1 MDDCLIAAM
10 GASAGGI
17 KAFERFFAHMPS
29 DAGIAFVVVLHMAP
43 DFESALPQIISRHTE
58 MAVEQAVDNAKVLPN
73 RVYVIPPNATL
84 EIEGSVLRVSRPLEP
99 RGHRTPIDTFF
110 RSLAEDRGE
119 KAVCIILSGTGTD
132 GTLGLRAIK
141 EHGGLAIAQTTD
153 SAQYDA
159 ILRSAIAT
167 GLVDHVVPVEEMPAR
182 LVEYANYLNS
192 LDGKPRNFR
201 RELAPHLAEVHNLL
215 RRQVGHD
222 FGQYKENTIA
232 RRIQR
237 RMKVAQVESV
247 EEYVQLLER
256 TPKEIDQLFRDLL
269 IGVTQFFRDPEAFE
283 ALRESV
289 IPKLFEGKGADAQV
303 RGCVVGCASG
313 EEAYSVAILLHEYA
327 SSLSGPAPKL
337 KIFATDIDERGLEMA
352 RKGRYPESIV
362 EQMSPQRLERYFSK
376 EGDAY
381 QINRE
386 VREMCIFSSHSFIKD
401 PPFSRLDLITCR
413 NVMIYLGLDLQGKV
427 VPIFHYALRPGG
439 YLFLGPAE
447 NVNSHAELF
456 RTIDKTHRIF
466 QKKEAF
472 PHPAVEFPLAEIKR
486 PHYSGDGETTG
497 RAQAAPKQLDRVLL
511 QHYGPPCVVVRDSG
525 EAIYFSGRVGRYLEQ
540 PPGAPDNNILNIARE
555 GLRSPVR
562 TALHRAVTSR
572 KRAVQR
578 RVDVRMDG
586 GIVQVDVMVEPLA
599 GNPESDLYIIAIED
613 LPFQAAANPGGVSV
627 DDGTE
632 ETIRYLENELRAA
645 QEHLQATAEELETSN
660 EELRSANEEYQST
673 NEELET
679 SKEEL
684 QSFNE
689 ELETV
694 NAELNRKVIEL
705 DHANGDLQN
714 LLDATQIATIFLD
727 NNLRI
732 KNFTPA
738 SESIFR
744 IIPSDVGR
752 PITDLA
758 ARFSGN
764 LLTDDIREVL
774 RTLAVKERQLTGV
787 QERSYLMRILPY
799 RTVQNVIS
807 GVVLTFVD
815 VTQLKE
821 AELQAQKAKDYLESI
836 VETMRNPLLVLD
848 ASLHVVS
855 ANRMFYSTFHVT
867 SQEIAGR
874 PVEKLGD
881 GEWDIPELR
890 DKMAEVLS
898 NDDVFEDFEV
908 RREFRGIGRRIMMV
922 NASRIQGQEP
932 ALILLSIQ
940 DLTSLK
946 QTEDMLRNANA
957 DLKYFS
963 YAASHDLR
971 EPLRMVMSYTQL
983 LQKKYK
989 GKLDA
994 EADEYTSYA
1003 VESAARIDS
1012 LLKGLNA
1019 YWAMN
1024 EQNLEEPVL
1033 IDSNAALDKA
1043 LRNLAANIQETGAV
1057 VTRDILPT
1065 IKAAETP
1072 LILIFQNLI
1081 GNAIK
1086 YRRRDVPPQI
1096 RISAAREDNQWQ
1108 FSIAD
1113 NGIGIEQQH
1122 LKTIFAPFKRL
1133 HGRECAGT
1141 GIGLAICQRILERYG
1156 GMIWAT
1162 STYGEGSTFHFTTPA

>member
-1 MDDCLIAAM
+1 
-10 GASAGGI
+10 
-17 KAFERFFAHMPS
+17 HMPV

-58 MAVEQAVDNAKVLPN
+58 MPVEQAVDNTNVLPN

-84 EIEGSVLRVSRPLEP
+84 EIEGGMLRLSRPLEP
-99 RGHRTPIDTFF
+99 RGHRTPIDTLF

-119 KAVCIILSGTGTD
+119 QAVCIILSGTGTD

-141 EHGGLAIAQTTD
+141 EHGGLAIAQTTE

-192 LDGKPRNFR
+192 LNGKPRNFR
-201 RELAPHLAEVHNLL
+201 RELAPHLTKIHNLL

-247 EEYVQLLER
+247 EAYVQLLER
-256 TPKEIDQLFRDLL
+256 TPKEIDQLFKDLL

-283 ALRESV
+283 ALRENV

-303 RGCVVGCASG
+303 RACVVGCASG

-327 SSLSGPAPKL
+327 SHLSGPAPKI

-352 RKGRYPESIV
+352 RKGRYPESIA
-362 EQMSPQRLERYFSK
+362 EQMSPERLARYFIK

-386 VREMCIFSSHSFIKD
+386 LREMCIFSSHSFIKD

-447 NVNSHAELF
+447 NVNSHGELF
-456 RTIDKTHRIF
+456 RSVDKTHRIF

-472 PHPAVEFPLAEIKR
+472 PHPAVEFPLAEVKR
-486 PHYSGDGETTG
+486 PHHSGEIIAG
-497 RAQAAPKQLDRVLL
+497 AQAVPKQIDRILL

-525 EAIYFSGRVGRYLEQ
+525 EAIYFSGSMGRYLEQ

-562 TALHRAVTSR
+562 TTLHRAVTSR
-572 KRAVQR
+572 KRAVQKR
-578 RVDVRMDG
+578 LDVRING
-586 GIVQVDVMVEPLA
+586 GIVQVDLIVEPLA
-599 GNPESDLYIIAIED
+599 GNPESDLFIVAIEE
-613 LPFQAAANPGGVSV
+613 LPFQSVANPGGVSA

-632 ETIRYLENELRAA
+632 ETIRYLETELRTA
-645 QEHLQATAEELETSN
+645 QEHLQATGEELETSN

-694 NAELNRKVIEL
+694 NAELSRKVIEL
-705 DHANGDLQN
+705 DHANSDLQN

-727 NNLRI
+727 NELRI

-758 ARFSGN
+758 AQFSGN
-764 LLTDDIREVL
+764 SLRDDIGEVL

-787 QERSYLMRILPY
+787 QGRSYLMRILPY
-799 RTVQNVIS
+799 RTVQNVVS

-815 VTQLKE
+815 VTELKE

-836 VETMRNPLLVLD
+836 VQTVRNPLLVLD
-848 ASLHVVS
+848 AGLHVVS
-855 ANRMFYSTFHVT
+855 ANRMFFSTFHVT
-867 SQEIAGR
+867 SQEIVGR
-874 PVEKLGD
+874 PVEELGD

-890 DKMAEVLS
+890 DRMAEVLS
-898 NDDVFEDFEV
+898 NDDAFEDFEV
-908 RREFRGIGRRIMMV
+908 RREFRGIGRRAMMV
-922 NASRIQGQEP
+922 SASRILGQEP

-940 DLTSLK
+940 DVTALK
-946 QTEDMLRNANA
+946 QTEDMLRSANA

-989 GKLDA
+989 DKLGP
-994 EADEYTSYA
+994 EADQYTSYA

-1012 LLKGLNA
+1012 LLRGLNA
-1019 YWAMN
+1019 YWAVT
-1024 EQNLEEPVL
+1024 EQRLEERVPV
-1033 IDSNAALDKA
+1033 DTNAVVDKA
-1043 LRNLAANIQETGAV
+1043 LQNLAVKIQEAGAV
-1057 VTRDILPT
+1057 VTRDSLPT

-1072 LILIFQNLI
+1072 LILVFQNLI

-1086 YRRRDVPPQI
+1086 YRTPDVPPQI
-1096 RISAAREDNQWQ
+1096 HISAARE
-1108 FSIAD
+1108 
-1113 NGIGIEQQH
+1113 G
-1122 LKTIFAPFKRL
+1122 
-1133 HGRECAGT
+1133 
-1141 GIGLAICQRILERYG
+1141 
-1156 GMIWAT
+1156 
-1162 STYGEGSTFHFTTPA
+1162 